1 MTFLSIIDII
11 CVGGDK
17 QLNTINERIKHVRKN
32 ILKISQQELAEKI
45 GVSQN
50 AISWSEKP
58 NNNVSDSTIKS
69 ICTLF
74 NINED
79 YLRHGTE
86 PIFIESDTFDLNKF
100 IDEQGGTELEKE
112 IIRTYFELPEDIRK
126 TILEHFKQKFGL
138 HEKSKGKPMTVA
150 EMQTLYDSIPDTPTE
165 LERLGKDDENN
176 AV

>member
-1 MTFLSIIDII
+1 MHSSL
-11 CVGGDK
+11 
-17 QLNTINERIKHVRKN
+17 NERIKYIRKN
-32 ILKISQQELAEKI
+32 ILKMSQFDFANKL
-45 GVSQN
+45 GLSQRT
-50 AISWSEKP
+50 ISWSEQEG
-58 NNNVSDSTIKS
+58 NNVPDSNIKS
-69 ICTLF
+69 MCTLF

>member
-1 MTFLSIIDII
+1 MHSS
-11 CVGGDK
+11 
-17 QLNTINERIKHVRKN
+17 LNARIKYIRKN
-32 ILKISQQELAEKI
+32 ILKMSQFDFANKL
-45 GVSQN
+45 GLSQRT
-50 AISWSEKP
+50 ISWSEQEG
-58 NNNVSDSTIKS
+58 NNVPDSNIKS
-69 ICTLF
+69 MCTLF

-79 YLRHGTE
+79 YLRYGTE
-86 PIFIESDTFDLNKF
+86 PIFIESNTFDLNKF

-112 IIRTYFELPEDIRK
+112 IIRTYFELPENIRK

-138 HEKSKGKPMTVA
+138 QEKSKGKPMTVS